1 MATTRDRLEE
11 LTTHQRV
18 LPDHDSAMPDD
29 RLRDD
34 AEDVPVADRNRPA
47 VAIRRR
53 SLRERLLEPI
63 PGRRAVI
70 GAVAW
75 VTLLAVG
82 IAVEPPPANPNAV
95 DPWFLDVLAA
105 VLLAAVTCTFVG
117 FGQRR
122 RWSMAASLLAS
133 GLLVVSTLACPASGH
148 HTQVGAWWAV
158 QLGCGLGLVATSILG
173 LRRA

>member
-11 LTTHQRV
+11 LISHQQERPDDGV
-18 LPDHDSAMPDD
+18 LTED

-34 AEDVPVADRNRPA
+34 AEGAPALAVP
-47 VAIRRR
+47 RR
-53 SLRERLLEPI
+53 SLPERLLEPI
-63 PGRRAVI
+63 PGRWGVI

-95 DPWFLDVLAA
+95 DPWFLNALGV
-105 VLLAAVTCTFVG
+105 VLLAAVMCAFVG
-117 FGQRR
+117 FAQRR

-158 QLGCGLGLVATSILG
+158 QLGCGLGLVTTSILG